1 MRGIREI
8 RRAKAA
14 RYSRRRTAEAM
25 GISPYTLKQIEE
37 HPELITAEQAA
48 RAAEYLECEFSDLFL
63 TDKPTFS

>member
-48 RAAEYLECEFSDLFL
+48 RAAEYLECEFSDLFFDGQ
-63 TDKPTFS
+63 TNF